1 MKLKNER
8 GQFALEA
15 VLLMTVML
23 SAVLLGLKI
32 LKQNDVLSNLVES
45 PWERTSGMIENGVWG
60 PPAAHRKDH
69 PYNYSRFYTPIS
81 E

>member
-23 SAVLLGLKI
+23 AAVLSGIKI
-32 LKQNDVLSNLVES
+32 LKANNVLSNLVEA
-45 PWERTSGMIENGVWG
+45 PWERTAGMVETGVWG
-60 PPAAHRKDH
+60 PAAANKKNV
-69 PYNYSRFYTPIS
+69 PYNFSRFYTPV

>member
-1 MKLKNER
+1 MQFKNER

-23 SAVLLGLKI
+23 SAVLLGLRV
-32 LKQNDVLSNLVES
+32 LKENDVLANLVET
-45 PWERTSGMIENGVWG
+45 PWERTAGMIETGVWG
-60 PPAAHRKDH
+60 PAVVNKKNV
-69 PYNYSRFYTPIS
+69 PYNFSRFYTPT

>member
-23 SAVLLGLKI
+23 AAVLSGIKI
-32 LKQNDVLSNLVES
+32 LKANNVLSNLVET
-45 PWERTSGMIENGVWG
+45 PWERTAGMVETGVWG
-60 PPAAHRKDH
+60 PAAANKKNV
-69 PYNYSRFYTPIS
+69 PYNFSRFYTPV

>member
-1 MKLKNER
+1 MRLKNKQ

-23 SAVLLGLKI
+23 SAVLLGLKV
-32 LKQNDVLSNLVES
+32 LRENDVLSNLVEA
-45 PWERTSGMIENGVWG
+45 PWARTAGMIETGVWG
-60 PPAAHRKDH
+60 PAAANKKSV
-69 PYNYSRFYTPIS
+69 PYNFSRFYTPT